1 MTDWFI
7 GIDPGNKGAL
17 VALGPDDELVVC
29 PGDRPAGIGW
39 RSMTDRY
46 SALLEVLQAG
56 GGGNNIG
63 LVVLEQQ
70 QARARQQGQA
80 KINREQGMWE
90 GWLMAHGL
98 PYRLCVPRGA
108 NGWRKPLG
116 RSSFKRGEDPKVWT
130 AETVER
136 MLPNLDA
143 RFDGKLRTYHD
154 GVTDAAGMA
163 IAARIIHLQGG

>member
-1 MTDWFI
+1 MGDWYV

-17 VALGPDDELVVC
+17 VALGPDDALVVC
-29 PGDRPAGIGW
+29 PGERPAGLGW
-39 RSMTDRY
+39 RSMPDRY
-46 SALLEVLQAG
+46 AALLSAMEAKACDG
-56 GGGNNIG
+56 RIA

-70 QARARQQGQA
+70 QSRARQQGQA

-98 PYRLCVPRGA
+98 PYRLVLPRGA

-116 RSSFKRGEDPKVWT
+116 RANFKRGEDVKGWT
-130 AETVER
+130 AEVVER

-143 RFDGKLRTYHD
+143 RFGGKLRTYHD

-163 IAARIIHLQGG
+163 LAARAWSQ

>member
-1 MTDWFI
+1 MGDWYV
-7 GIDPGNKGAL
+7 GIDPGNKGSL
-17 VALGPDDELVVC
+17 VALGPDDQLIVR
-29 PGDRPAGIGW
+29 PGERPAGMGW
-39 RSMTDRY
+39 RSMPDRY
-46 SALLEVLQAG
+46 AALLSAMEAG
-56 GGGNNIG
+56 GCDDRIA

-90 GWLMAHGL
+90 GWLMAHEL
-98 PYRLCVPRGA
+98 PYRLVLPRGA

-116 RSSFKRGEDPKVWT
+116 RANFKRGEDVKGWT
-130 AETVER
+130 AEVVER

-143 RFDGKLRTYHD
+143 RFGGKLRTYHD

-163 IAARIIHLQGG
+163 LAARAWSP

>member
-1 MTDWFI
+1 VGEWFI

-17 VALGPDDELVVC
+17 VALGPDDALIVR
-29 PGDRPAGIGW
+29 PGDRPARMGW
-39 RSMTDRY
+39 RSDPDRY
-46 SALLEVLQAG
+46 AALLSAIEAKGPNDRIRMVF
-56 GGGNNIG
+56 
-63 LVVLEQQ
+63 LETQ

-98 PYRLCVPRGA
+98 PYRMVLPRGA

-116 RSSFKRGEDPKVWT
+116 RANFKKGEDPKAWT
-130 AETVER
+130 AQVVER
-136 MLPNLDA
+136 LLPNLDA
-143 RFDGKLRTYHD
+143 RFGGKLRTYHD

-163 IAARIIHLQGG
+163 LAARISCRWE

>member
-1 MTDWFI
+1 MGDWFI

-17 VALGPDDELVVC
+17 VALGPDDELIVC
-29 PGDRPAGIGW
+29 PGERPAGMGW
-39 RSMTDRY
+39 RSDPDRY
-46 SALLEVLQAG
+46 SALLSVMQARACDDR
-56 GGGNNIG
+56 IAM
-63 LVVLEQQ
+63 VFLETQ

-90 GWLMAHGL
+90 GWLMAHML
-98 PYRLCVPRGA
+98 PYRMVLPRGA

-116 RSSFKRGEDPKVWT
+116 RANFKRGEDPKVWT
-130 AETVER
+130 AEVVER

-143 RFDGKLRTYHD
+143 RFDGRLRTYHD

-163 IAARIIHLQGG
+163 LAARLTARG

>member
-1 MTDWFI
+1 MGDWYV

-17 VALGPDDELVVC
+17 VALGPDDQLLVF
-29 PGDRPAGIGW
+29 PGQRPAGLGW
-39 RSMTDRY
+39 RNDPDRY
-46 SALLEVLQAG
+46 SALLSVMEAG
-56 GGGNNIG
+56 GCDGR
-63 LVVLEQQ
+63 VAMVFLEQQ
-70 QARARQQGQA
+70 QSRARQQGQA

-98 PYRLCVPRGA
+98 PYRMMLPRGA

-116 RSSFKRGEDPKVWT
+116 RANFKRNEDPKVWT
-130 AETVER
+130 SEVVER

-143 RFDGKLRTYHD
+143 RFDGRLRTYHD

-163 IAARIIHLQGG
+163 LAARISSRLG

>member
-1 MTDWFI
+1 MGDWFI

-17 VALGPDDELVVC
+17 VALGPDDELIVC
-29 PGDRPAGIGW
+29 PGERPAGMGW
-39 RSMTDRY
+39 RSDPDRY
-46 SALLEVLQAG
+46 SALLSVMQAKACG
-56 GGGNNIG
+56 DRIAM
-63 LVVLEQQ
+63 VFLETQ

-90 GWLMAHGL
+90 GWLMAHML
-98 PYRLCVPRGA
+98 PYRMVLPRGA

-116 RSSFKRGEDPKVWT
+116 RANFKRGEDPKVWT
-130 AETVER
+130 AEVVER

-143 RFDGKLRTYHD
+143 RFDGRLRTYHD

-163 IAARIIHLQGG
+163 LAARLTARG